1 VRAKPAAKAA
11 IDFVAFTAR
20 LEAAPFKI
28 GRFKAERQRSSAT
41 CGRTITFDD
50 WGCEWIIY

>member
-20 LEAAPFKI
+20 LEAAPFQNRALQSGVAKI
-28 GRFKAERQRSSAT
+28 FCDLRE
-41 CGRTITFDD
+41 DD
-50 WGCEWIIY
+50 YF